1 MPRKLTLEEIE
12 PLAARPGARKIA
24 VENFLM
30 TVHNNNQRQDAL
42 DNLLMDA
49 KAYKWNW
56 VTVDSI
62 IKGIN
67 LAFGGAL

>member
-1 MPRKLTLEEIE
+1 MPRKLTLEEIA
-12 PLAARPGARKIA
+12 PLAARPCARKVA

-30 TVHNNNQRQDAL
+30 TVHNNTNRQDAL

-49 KAYKWNW
+49 RAYRWNW
-56 VTVDSI
+56 ITVDSI